1 MQIHY
6 AQPIHQMKDRL
17 FSFII
22 IKEHEINKEGGLY
35 HKQEEKLVHH
45 VVCELFV
52 SASITM
58 IVPFLSLYIES
69 LDSSYSNEFVQRW
82 SGYVFGVTFLTAFL
96 ISPIWGR
103 IGDRHGYKKILLING
118 IGIATSILLMGLVQ
132 TVYQLFA
139 LRLFM
144 GLVTGFIST
153 SMALI
158 SAQTEKATAGKTLG
172 TMQMSNVAGGLFG
185 PLMGGFMADSVG
197 FIYTFFLTAA
207 VIYVSAIVIIFGVKE
222 QPIRSK
228 EAKRVSYSRKDVLVH
243 IFKQPL
249 LVVTM
254 LLTFITQVGN
264 FSIQPLLALY
274 IHDLH
279 GPVNLAF
286 YAGLAFSATG
296 LGNLLFT
303 RKWGDLGDRIGHD
316 KGLACPSHPL
326 LHFIYPASD
335 GRFLRDVSD
344 LPFLIRDGTR
354 RHHSL
359 YDGLYSHQ
367 SAGLYARGSAWLQC
381 QLPLSWKC
389 RRTRHRWH
397 CGESLR
403 NSSCLLCYRRHFPFR
418 GIIFMGGPLTIKD
431 KREECLIH
439 HQILFSSV

>member
-1 MQIHY
+1 MYI
-6 AQPIHQMKDRL
+6 MW
-17 FSFII
+17 FVNF
-22 IKEHEINKEGGLY
+22 
-35 HKQEEKLVHH
+35 
-45 VVCELFV
+45 FV

-228 EAKRVSYSRKDVLVH
+228 EAKRVSYSRKDVLFH

-264 FSIQPLLALY
+264 F
-274 IHDLH
+274 
-279 GPVNLAF
+279 
-286 YAGLAFSATG
+286 
-296 LGNLLFT
+296 
-303 RKWGDLGDRIGHD
+303 
-316 KGLACPSHPL
+316 
-326 LHFIYPASD
+326 
-335 GRFLRDVSD
+335 
-344 LPFLIRDGTR
+344 
-354 RHHSL
+354 
-359 YDGLYSHQ
+359 
-367 SAGLYARGSAWLQC
+367 
-381 QLPLSWKC
+381 
-389 RRTRHRWH
+389 
-397 CGESLR
+397 
-403 NSSCLLCYRRHFPFR
+403 
-418 GIIFMGGPLTIKD
+418 
-431 KREECLIH
+431 
-439 HQILFSSV
+439 

>member
-1 MQIHY
+1 MYI
-6 AQPIHQMKDRL
+6 MW
-17 FSFII
+17 FVNF
-22 IKEHEINKEGGLY
+22 
-35 HKQEEKLVHH
+35 
-45 VVCELFV
+45 FV

-197 FIYTFFLTAA
+197 FIYTFFLTAT

-316 KGLACPSHPL
+316 KVLLAL
-326 LHFIYPASD
+326 LILSSILFIPQAMADSYVMLVLFRFLYGMALGGIIPCTTAYIRIKAPASMQ
-335 GRFLRDVSD
+335 GEVLGYNVSFRFLGNVVGPVIGGIVASHYGI
-344 LPFLIRDGTR
+344 PAVFYVTAGIFLFGALFLWAVR
-354 RHHSL
+354 
-359 YDGLYSHQ
+359 SH
-367 SAGLYARGSAWLQC
+367 GKTKER
-381 QLPLSWKC
+381 
-389 RRTRHRWH
+389 
-397 CGESLR
+397 
-403 NSSCLLCYRRHFPFR
+403 
-418 GIIFMGGPLTIKD
+418 
-431 KREECLIH
+431 
-439 HQILFSSV
+439 SV

>member
-1 MQIHY
+1 
-6 AQPIHQMKDRL
+6 
-17 FSFII
+17 
-22 IKEHEINKEGGLY
+22 
-35 HKQEEKLVHH
+35 
-45 VVCELFV
+45 
-52 SASITM
+52 M

-118 IGIATSILLMGLVQ
+118 IGIATSILLMGLVH

-222 QPIRSK
+222 QPIRSN
-228 EAKRVSYSRKDVLVH
+228 EAKRVSYSRKDVLIH

-316 KGLACPSHPL
+316 KVLLAL
-326 LHFIYPASD
+326 LILSSILFIPQAMADSYVMLVIFRFLYGMALGGIIPCTTANIRIKAPASMQ
-335 GRFLRDVSD
+335 GEVLGYNVSFRFLGNVVGPVIGGIVASHYGI
-344 LPFLIRDGTR
+344 PAVFYVTAGIFLFGALFLWAVR
-354 RHHSL
+354 
-359 YDGLYSHQ
+359 SH
-367 SAGLYARGSAWLQC
+367 AKTNER
-381 QLPLSWKC
+381 
-389 RRTRHRWH
+389 
-397 CGESLR
+397 
-403 NSSCLLCYRRHFPFR
+403 
-418 GIIFMGGPLTIKD
+418 
-431 KREECLIH
+431 
-439 HQILFSSV
+439 SV

>member
-1 MQIHY
+1 
-6 AQPIHQMKDRL
+6 
-17 FSFII
+17 
-22 IKEHEINKEGGLY
+22 
-35 HKQEEKLVHH
+35 
-45 VVCELFV
+45 
-52 SASITM
+52 M

-316 KGLACPSHPL
+316 KVLLAL
-326 LHFIYPASD
+326 LILSSILFIPQAMADSY
-335 GRFLRDVSD
+335 GMLVIFRFLYGMA
-344 LPFLIRDGTR
+344 LGGIIPCTTAYIRIK
-354 RHHSL
+354 
-359 YDGLYSHQ
+359 
-367 SAGLYARGSAWLQC
+367 APGLYARGSAWLQC

-389 RRTRHRWH
+389 RRTRHRRH

-403 NSSCLLCYRRHFPFR
+403 NSSCLLCHRRHFPFR

>member
-1 MQIHY
+1 MW
-6 AQPIHQMKDRL
+6 
-17 FSFII
+17 FVNF
-22 IKEHEINKEGGLY
+22 
-35 HKQEEKLVHH
+35 
-45 VVCELFV
+45 FV

-69 LDSSYSNEFVQRW
+69 LDSSYSNEFVQSW

-158 SAQTEKATAGKTLG
+158 SAQTEKATAGRTLG

-207 VIYVSAIVIIFGVKE
+207 VIYLSSIVIFFGVKE
-222 QPIRSK
+222 QPIQSK
-228 EAKRVSYSRKDVLVH
+228 ESKHISYSRKDVLVH
-243 IFKQPL
+243 ILKQPL
-249 LVVTM
+249 LIVTM

-279 GPVNLAF
+279 GPDNIAF
-286 YAGLAFSATG
+286 FAGLAFSATG
-296 LGNLLFT
+296 LGNLMFT

-316 KGLACPSHPL
+316 KVLLAL
-326 LHFIYPASD
+326 LILSSILFIPQAMVDSYSLLVLF
-335 GRFLRDVSD
+335 RFLYGMA
-344 LPFLIRDGTR
+344 LG
-354 RHHSL
+354 
-359 YDGLYSHQ
+359 
-367 SAGLYARGSAWLQC
+367 
-381 QLPLSWKC
+381 
-389 RRTRHRWH
+389 
-397 CGESLR
+397 
-403 NSSCLLCYRRHFPFR
+403 
-418 GIIFMGGPLTIKD
+418 GIIPCTTAYIRIKAPANMQGEILGYNVSFRFLGNVIGPVIGGIVASHYGIPAVFYVTSCIF
-431 KREECLIH
+431 
-439 HQILFSSV
+439 LFGALFLWAVRSHTKAKERSI